1 MSDYKRTIFQV
12 GLGAGMLLASAVL
25 PATAGDAQLRQ
36 GFPGR
41 RISGGTRSECMAG
54 SPPVVALNPATNI
67 GQTISDHP
75 SVYFVIPDVDASYNL
90 EFSLR
95 DADGNR
101 VYEKSLN
108 TRTDQGLVGIQL
120 PGQALQAERDY
131 RWYFS
136 IVCDAQDPTQND
148 VLSGWLRQVEVE
160 TVAES
165 DFFLA
170 AQDGI
175 EAGLATAEAYRA
187 AGLWN
192 DAIETLVS
200 LRELYPEN
208 ASVRASWQQLL
219 QALELEAPMNASVAV
234 R

>member
-1 MSDYKRTIFQV
+1 MSDDKRTIFQA
-12 GLGAGMLLASAVL
+12 GLGASLLIASAVL
-25 PATAGDAQLRQ
+25 PATAGDTQLRQ
-36 GFPGR
+36 GLPGR

-67 GQTISDHP
+67 GQTISDRP
-75 SVYFVIPDVDASYNL
+75 SVYFVVPELEASYDL

-108 TRTDQGLVGIQL
+108 TSTDRGLVGIQL
-120 PGQALQAERDY
+120 PEQALQTEQDY

-148 VLSGWLRQVEVE
+148 VLSGWLRQVDVE
-160 TVAES
+160 TIAENTVS
-165 DFFLA
+165 LA
-170 AQDGI
+170 AQDSVA
-175 EAGLATAEAYRA
+175 EGLAAAQAYTAE
-187 AGLWN
+187 GLWN

-200 LRELYPEN
+200 LREQHPDD
-208 ASVRASWQQLL
+208 ASVRDSWHQLL
-219 QALELEAPMNASVAV
+219 QALEIEAPMNISIAA

>member
-1 MSDYKRTIFQV
+1 MNNYKKTIFQAS
-12 GLGAGMLLASAVL
+12 LGAGLLLVSAVL
-25 PATAGDAQLRQ
+25 PATARDVQLRQ
-36 GFPGR
+36 GLPGR

-54 SPPVVALNPATNI
+54 SSPVVALNPATNI
-67 GQTISDHP
+67 GQTISDRP
-75 SVYFVIPDVDASYNL
+75 SVYFVVPEIEASYDL

-108 TRTDQGLVGIQL
+108 TSTDRGLVGIQL
-120 PGQALQAERDY
+120 PEQALQTEQDY

-148 VLSGWLRQVEVE
+148 VLSGWLRQVEAD
-160 TVAES
+160 TVAENALS
-165 DFFLA
+165 LT
-170 AQDGI
+170 AQDGVA
-175 EAGLATAEAYRA
+175 EGLAAAQAYRA
-187 AGLWN
+187 EGLWN

-200 LRELYPEN
+200 LREQHPN
-208 ASVRASWQQLL
+208 DVSVRDSWHQLL
-219 QALELEAPMNASVAV
+219 QALELEAPMNISVAA